1 MSQSG
6 SRGGAAC
13 LQVAGRLAVIIADM
27 KIINLLYL
35 VTAQAFYK
43 WAMRE
48 INPLHPDV
56 PRIMLRQ
63 QELSEQFRRISA

>member
-1 MSQSG
+1 
-6 SRGGAAC
+6 
-13 LQVAGRLAVIIADM
+13 M
-27 KIINLLYL
+27 KIINLLH
-35 VTAQAFYK
+35 VVVARAFYD

-63 QELSEQFRRISA
+63 QELSEKYRRIWA